1 MGLRGF
7 VAVLA
12 LCVLGVSGCA
22 HGVPVMNPDPIA
34 AAATPETT
42 EMAILDAL
50 PRRRWTAEDVKPGRI
65 VAFLPVKSYLVR
77 AEIVYDQNQVRIH
90 YVNSDNL
97 SEEMGPDGR
106 VYAHKAV
113 NKWLRVLAVDIARSL
128 ADTAGAAPVVSTG
141 GLGSANPD
149 AAAGGEQPVAAP
161 LLGSAL
167 EQPASASP
175 ATGAQPSATVPVA
188 PK

>member
-7 VAVLA
+7 AAVLA
-12 LCVLGVSGCA
+12 LCVLGVVGCA

-50 PRRRWTAEDVKPGRI
+50 PRRRWTAEDVKLGRI
-65 VAFLPVKSYLVR
+65 VAFLPIKSYLVR
-77 AEIVYDQNQVRIH
+77 AEIVYDQNQVRIL
-90 YVNSDNL
+90 YVSSDNL
-97 SEEMGPDGR
+97 REEMGPDGQ

-113 NKWLRVLAVDIARSL
+113 NKWLKVLALDIARSL
-128 ADTAGAAPVVSTG
+128 ANTAGTAPVVATG
-141 GLGSANPD
+141 GLGSANTDP
-149 AAAGGEQPVAAP
+149 AAGGEQPVAPP

-167 EQPASASP
+167 QQPASAP
-175 ATGAQPSATVPVA
+175 APAGAQPSAPVPVP

>member
-7 VAVLA
+7 TAVLA
-12 LCVLGVSGCA
+12 LCVLGVVGCA
-22 HGVPVMNPDPIA
+22 HTAPVMNPDPIA

-50 PRRRWTAEDVKPGRI
+50 PKRRWTAEDVKPGRI

-77 AEIVYDQNQVRIH
+77 AEIVYDQNQVRVN

-97 SEEMGPDGR
+97 NEETGPDGQ

-113 NKWLRVLAVDIARSL
+113 SKWLKVLAIDIARSL
-128 ADTAGAAPVVSTG
+128 AATVDAPPVVATG
-141 GLGSANPD
+141 GLGSANQDP
-149 AAAGGEQPVAAP
+149 AAQPVAPP

-167 EQPASASP
+167 AQPAGAAP
-175 ATGAQPSATVPVA
+175 APAGAQPSAPVPVA

>member
-7 VAVLA
+7 TAVLA
-12 LCVLGVSGCA
+12 LCVLGVVGCA
-22 HGVPVMNPDPIA
+22 HTAPVMNPDPIA

-50 PRRRWTAEDVKPGRI
+50 PRRRWTAEDVQPGRI

-77 AEIVYDQNQVRIH
+77 AEIVYDQNQVRIR
-90 YVNSDNL
+90 YMNSDNL
-97 SEEMGPDGR
+97 NEEVGADGQ
-106 VYAHKAV
+106 VYAHKVV
-113 NKWLRVLAVDIARSL
+113 NKYLKVLALDVARSL
-128 ADTAGAAPVVSTG
+128 ANTANSAPIAAAPG
-141 GLGSANPD
+141 GLGSANPNP
-149 AAAGGEQPVAAP
+149 AAGGEQPVSAP

-167 EQPASASP
+167 EQPAGAP
-175 ATGAQPSATVPVA
+175 AGAQPSAPVPVS